1 MWPANFQALRETR
14 EEEEQEEEEKTDEI
28 AKQIECRQNAN
39 DNGID
44 YIVIA

>member
-14 EEEEQEEEEKTDEI
+14 EEKEEEKTNEI